1 VIILDTLLI
10 GGLRF
15 VLDKLVAAVESEM
28 DADGALREELLANQ
42 MQLELGE
49 IDEAEFARV
58 EADLLA
64 AIAAVRQRRQGEAPE
79 PGALRVTGAEVT
91 FEGGEDAEP
100 EPVPER
106 AGGRKARSRRRR

>member
-1 VIILDTLLI
+1 MIILDTLLI

-15 VLDKLVAAVESEM
+15 VLDKLVAAVEAEM
-28 DADGALREELLANQ
+28 DDDGALREELLANQ
-42 MQLELGE
+42 MRLELGE

-64 AIAAVRQRRQGEAPE
+64 AIDAIRQRRQGEAPE

-100 EPVPER
+100 EPER